1 MTTIYKNGWLSIIL
15 LTISFTAYTQPY
27 EQGTLSLS
35 MGGELLIP
43 ERKLSQTNRTGLGAT
58 AKAEYVF
65 GKHATATLVSGYYFL
80 SGKTK
85 QSVLFED
92 ISAIPVKAGL
102 RYYLG
107 SFYGSGEAGVLF
119 GDAFNGGNGFV
130 YSLGMGDKIN
140 INGRV
145 IDITLRHEVWTL
157 NSSNNG
163 IIALRVGY
171 EFAVN
176 QRKRTPKVLL

>member
-1 MTTIYKNGWLSIIL
+1 MTNIYERVWLCIVLLAISI
-15 LTISFTAYTQPY
+15 TAFTQPY
-27 EQGTLSLS
+27 EHGTLSLS
-35 MGGELLIP
+35 LGGELLIP
-43 ERKLSQTNRTGLGAT
+43 ERKLSQTHRTGLGAT

-65 GKHATATLVSGYYFL
+65 AKHATATLVSGYYFL
-80 SGKTK
+80 SGKTR
-85 QSVLFED
+85 QSVSFED
-92 ISAIPVKAGL
+92 ISAVPIKAGL

-107 SFYGSGEAGVLF
+107 SFYGSGEAGVLLA
-119 GDAFNGGNGFV
+119 DAFNGGNGFV

-163 IIALRVGY
+163 LIALRVGY
-171 EFAVN
+171 ELAVN
-176 QRKRTPKVLL
+176 QRRRISKVVL